1 MKIRMEGKQTLF
13 RKGSV
18 KAVIFERLQEGMVE
32 EDIVREIIEKFG
44 KTEDEAD
51 RQIKVVK
58 TAKVR

>member
-1 MKIRMEGKQTLF
+1 LKIRMEGKQTLF